1 MSRLEKKDILFEAI
15 KRASLQNVR
24 YKNVRSDGSFDP
36 TVIHNLYVK
45 PNMKGTFHSRL
56 MRMLD
61 FTSCYHNGQNDLFHE
76 FNTRLDQWGLSDT
89 VKDKYICN
97 MFRVKNLTLRAFE
110 PMGDYK
116 YVSVRGK
123 IHLKG
128 VCYIEGEYTL
138 EDPAPYSNY
147 NIENKVEDM
156 LLENKGYAPVNNPNI
171 SNLHSPIPDYPSLRE
186 IERFSEAF
194 IGKPF
199 LFGAQM
205 DILVDISKDRK
216 LKEDYQ
222 RFLKKEGFY
231 GLK

>member
-1 MSRLEKKDILFEAI
+1 MSKLEKKDFLFEAI
-15 KRASLQNVR
+15 KRASLQNVK
-24 YKNVRSDGSFDP
+24 YKNIRSDGSFDP
-36 TVIHNLYVK
+36 TVIYNLYVK

-56 MRMLD
+56 IRMLD
-61 FTSCYHNGQNDLFHE
+61 FTSCYHNGQDDLFHE
-76 FNTRLDQWGLSDT
+76 FNTRLDQWGLSDV

-97 MFRVKNLTLRAFE
+97 MFKVKSLRLKAIE

-128 VCYIEGEYTL
+128 VCYIQGVYTL
-138 EDPAPYSNY
+138 EDPSPYSNY
-147 NIENKVEDM
+147 SLENKVEDM
-156 LLENKGYAPVNNPNI
+156 LLENKGYAPLNHPNATVPR
-171 SNLHSPIPDYPSLRE
+171 NIPNYPPMRE
-186 IERFSEAF
+186 IERFSDAF
-194 IGKPF
+194 TNKEF

-205 DILVDISKDRK
+205 DILEDISKNRK
-216 LKEDYQ
+216 LEEDYQ